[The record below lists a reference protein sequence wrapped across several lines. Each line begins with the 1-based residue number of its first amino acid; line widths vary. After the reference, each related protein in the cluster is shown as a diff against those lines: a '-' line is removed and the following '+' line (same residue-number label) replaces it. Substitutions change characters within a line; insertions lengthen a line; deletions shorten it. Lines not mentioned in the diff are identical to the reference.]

1 MIPRTFLST
10 YASNNQ
16 QQMAVVFLTDVTG
29 LKRWADYIPVKLAE
43 GGSENSYANNGYVDV
58 VPVVKTSTMRPF
70 AEYVPVYVD
79 SSATDAWQ
87 VNATGYIPYGYAGF
101 GSANMV
107 LDFTNGSALDSRVT
121 FTRSTTG
128 TRTNASGLIESV
140 AINGPRFDYNPTTL
154 ESLGLLIEES
164 RTNLLTYSEQF
175 DNAAWTKTNLTIT
188 ANTVDAPDGA
198 QTGDIFNDGT
208 LTGSH
213 SCHQA
218 PSLTAST
225 TYTISCFIKNVN
237 LGFVGLGINTTSSNN
252 YGSVEFNLVGAGSV
266 NRTSVVGTGFAIVSS
281 SITAVGNNW
290 FRCVATITLGSATVA
305 DPRATIYMSDGSGSF
320 DTRGRVSYTG
330 TSKTIQAWGAQL
342 EAGAFPTSYIP
353 TVASQVTRAADVAV
367 MTGTNFSSWYNA
379 TAGTLYVDAS
389 PQASNSVGYALFEVN
404 DATATNRIGLFK
416 LITTGN
422 ASMAV
427 IVTSATQASTNN
439 GAWTISG
446 KLVGA
451 YAVNDFASVL
461 NGGTVSTD
469 TSGTLPTVTQA
480 TIGARGDGANR
491 LTGTIKKIAYYP
503 LRLTNAQLQGLTS

>member
-43 GGSENSYANNGYVDV
+43 GGSENSYANNGYIDV
-58 VPVVKTSTMRPF
+58 VTVVKTSAMRPF

-154 ESLGLLIEES
+154 ESLGLLIEEQ
-164 RTNLLTYSEQF
+164 RVNLLVRSEEFQTTWTNERSSEQ
-175 DNAAWTKTNLTIT
+175 
-188 ANTVDAPDGA
+188 VDVIVSPA
-198 QTGDIFNDGT
+198 GT
-208 LTGSH
+208 LTGEKLVEDTTATNTHNILQGVSGLT
-213 SCHQA
+213 SGSTLSFSVYLKAAERTSARLQINDGS
-218 PSLTAST
+218 SLANAVLANYDAST
-225 TYTISCFIKNVN
+225 GVASSTQSIGTFTGASSTITP
-237 LGFVGLGINTTSSNN
+237 VGNGWYRCSISGVATGVTAVQCRIFLLSGTTSS
-252 YGSVEFNLVGAGSV
+252 
-266 NRTSVVGTGFAIVSS
+266 
-281 SITAVGNNW
+281 
-290 FRCVATITLGSATVA
+290 
-305 DPRATIYMSDGSGSF
+305 
-320 DTRGRVSYTG
+320 YTG
-330 TSKTIQAWGAQL
+330 DGTSGIYIWGAQL
-342 EAGAFPTSYIP
+342 EAGAFATSYIP
-353 TVASQVTRAADVAV
+353 TVASQVTRAVDVAV

-389 PQASNSVGYALFEVN
+389 PQTSNSAGYALFELN
-404 DATATNRIGLFK
+404 NATAANRIGLFK

-439 GAWTISG
+439 GAWTVSG

-451 YAVNDFASVL
+451 YAVNDFATVL
-461 NGGTVSTD
+461 NGGTVATD